1 MRVLIV
7 DDEPDFQ
14 EAIRE
19 ALESEGHR
27 TTCASNG
34 REALEHLRMAAD
46 STCVI
51 LLDLS
56 MPIMDGCE
64 FRKRQ
69 LDDDALAAIPV
80 VLITADGNAREK
92 AEKLAVQGYLAKP
105 IRPTDLL
112 STVTGFC
119 TPRH

>member
-7 DDEPDFQ
+7 DDELDLQ

-27 TTCASNG
+27 TVCASNG
-34 REALEHLRMAAD
+34 REALEHLQAGEP
-46 STCVI
+46 TCVI

-56 MPIMDGCE
+56 MPVMDGYE

-69 LDDDALAAIPV
+69 LDDHALASIPV
-80 VLITADGNAREK
+80 VVITADGNAREK
-92 AEKLAVQGYLAKP
+92 AEKLAAHGFLKKP
-105 IRPTDLL
+105 IRPPDLL
-112 STVTGFC
+112 DAVAGFC
-119 TPRH
+119 AQPN